1 MKFVKLVLFLVLGLA
16 ATAAC
21 AQAPYPNRPVRIFVT
36 FPPGGSTDLIARVIS
51 APLAE
56 RLGKPVLV
64 ENRPGASGAI
74 AAEVVAKS
82 PPDGHTLLVA
92 PTSSVMGLNPL
103 LIPNLPYDPKDFAFI
118 TLLVTS
124 PFLVAVSPAA
134 MPGVNTLPQLIASI
148 KQKGTSVPF
157 GSGGY
162 LSGMHLAGELFKS
175 LTGLNMTHVPYKG
188 NGPALSDL
196 AGGQIPI
203 AFVDLGSTGPFVKS
217 GRIKIL
223 ALAIKQRSALAPDL
237 PTAAELGLPGW
248 EAVGSFGLVTP
259 VGTPP
264 EVIRRLNTEVT
275 AILRLPDVRERILAT
290 GNEPAPGT
298 PEEHAAFTAHEVAK
312 WTKVFKDA
320 GLKPER

>member
-1 MKFVKLVLFLVLGLA
+1 MKIHKLFCCVLLCALA
-16 ATAAC
+16 AAAW

-36 FPPGGSTDLIARVIS
+36 FPPGGSTDLIARIFS
-51 APLAE
+51 PPLAE
-56 RLGKPVLV
+56 RLGKPVVV

-74 AAEVVAKS
+74 AAEIVAKS

-124 PFLVAVSPAA
+124 PFLVAVSPTV
-134 MPGVNTLPQLIASI
+134 MPGVNTLPQLIAAI
-148 KQKGTSVPF
+148 RQKGGPVPF

-162 LSGMHLAGELFKS
+162 LSGMHLAGEFFKS

-203 AFVDLGSTGPFVKS
+203 AFVDLGSTGPFVKA
-217 GRIKIL
+217 GRIKIV

-237 PTAAELGLPGW
+237 PTAAESGLPGW

-259 VGTPP
+259 VGTPQP
-264 EVIRRLNTEVT
+264 VIRRLNTEVT
-275 AILRLPDVRERILAT
+275 SILRMPDIRERILAT

-320 GLKPER
+320 GLKPEQ